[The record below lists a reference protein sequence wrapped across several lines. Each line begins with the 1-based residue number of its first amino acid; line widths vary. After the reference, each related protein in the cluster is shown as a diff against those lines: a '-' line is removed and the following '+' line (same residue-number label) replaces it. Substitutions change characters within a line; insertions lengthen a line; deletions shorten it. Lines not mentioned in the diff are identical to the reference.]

1 MQLKDLQIKVEKVKE
16 VFGTTKAKVILAA
29 GTIGVAG
36 LTVAA
41 ICILPGNEESYR
53 TIAVQEVNGTTVVQ
67 NAENSSQNAYEGM
80 HLYSGDDVRV
90 ESASNMTMFLDM
102 DKYVYAEENTHFWL
116 EAEGDSEKS
125 RTRIYL
131 DEGAELNRIDTK
143 LTEGEVYQVDTPN
156 SVMAVRGT
164 VFRVCIN
171 YDSEGMAWTNVEVY
185 QGSVAVDLQTTDGQ
199 PNGVSEVFEAG
210 EAAVI
215 RADEE
220 ISEFVADENGN
231 IKREI
236 DYEALP
242 QETLMVLA
250 SYVEDGKDLCISQ
263 EDLIEYAGQSETVV
277 EEERP
282 KEADKA
288 KEKNEKEDKEELQE
302 EEDTAKNDIIKE
314 ENSVQ
319 EAATEK
325 CISHKSTEVWEV
337 VKEPSC
343 TVDGLEQQVC
353 SVCGEVIA
361 TREVKAKGHHEGNPE
376 TTKQASC
383 VQEGEKAVHCTV
395 CNALIRTEQ
404 IPMKQHESGE
414 WRTGKESTCTEAGE
428 REKYCVFC
436 GKLMEKESMSALGHD
451 FGGWSETQAAGCE
464 NAGVL
469 SRTCSRCHTSETESI
484 AAKGHSFGE
493 WSVDTAAT
501 CTAEGSRS
509 RTCSNCGKKETE
521 SIEKIPHS
529 YTMCFHDF
537 SSLSPGSSA
546 SVPADELCETC
557 NLNRTYHHVSQSSDG
572 TYSCE
577 ECGGE
582 VTY

>member
-1 MQLKDLQIKVEKVKE
+1 MQIKDLLAKAAKIRE
-16 VFGTTKAKVILAA
+16 VFGTTKAKVILGA

-36 LTVAA
+36 LIVAA
-41 ICILPGNEESYR
+41 ICILPENIESYR
-53 TIAVQEVNGTTVVQ
+53 TIAVKEVNGTTVVQ
-67 NAENSSQNAYEGM
+67 NTKNSSQNAYEGM

-102 DKYVYAEENTHFWL
+102 DKHVYAEENTHFWL

-143 LTEGEVYQVDTPN
+143 LTEGEIYQVDTPN

-171 YDSEGMAWTNVEVY
+171 YDSEGMAWTNVDVY

-250 SYVEDGKDLCISQ
+250 SYIEDGKELCISK
-263 EDLIEYAGQSETVV
+263 EKLIEYAGQTEPVV
-277 EEERP
+277 EKEELR
-282 KEADKA
+282 EEDKA
-288 KEKNEKEDKEELQE
+288 KEKEDIEEIQE
-302 EEDTAKNDIIKE
+302 EEDAAKTDIAGE
-314 ENSVQ
+314 ESGVQ
-319 EAATEK
+319 EPATEK
-325 CISHKSTEVWEV
+325 CISHKNTGMWEV

-343 TVDGLEQQVC
+343 IADGLEQQIC

-361 TREVKAKGHHEGNPE
+361 TREIKAKGHHEGTPE

-395 CNALIRTEQ
+395 CKALIRTEQ

-414 WRTGKESTCTEAGE
+414 WRTSKENNCTEAGE
-428 REKYCVFC
+428 RAKYCVFC
-436 GKLMEKESMSALGHD
+436 GKLMEKESIDATGHD

-464 NAGVL
+464 NTGIL
-469 SRTCSRCHTSETESI
+469 SRTCSRCHKSETETI
-484 AAKGHSFGE
+484 AATGHSFGD

-501 CTAEGSRS
+501 CKDEGSRS
-509 RTCSNCGKKETE
+509 RTCSNCGQTETE
-521 SIEKIPHS
+521 SIEKTAHS
-529 YTMCFHDF
+529 YTICFHDF

-546 SVPADELCETC
+546 SVPADELCTVC
-557 NLNRTYHHVSQSSDG
+557 GYVNRTHHSVSQSSDG
-572 TYSCE
+572 AYSCD
-577 ECGGE
+577 ECGGK
-582 VTY
+582 VTQ